1 MIRKTCVRL
10 LAVVALCLASLPA
23 LAHPALWAVKDA
35 DTTIYLFGTV
45 HLLPNDTGW
54 RYPALEQALSES
66 GTLYIELTDDSPAN
80 MTALVLRHGMDVSH
94 PLNTQLNHSEML
106 RLANAANK
114 AGVPGGV
121 QTLNLMRPWLAA
133 LTIVTAP
140 LLKAGLD
147 PKHGVDKQLKSQM
160 TKAGKRVLGL
170 ETAEQQIGFLADM
183 PQSVQLAMLRSTLHD
198 FDHASIQLTQ
208 LIDAWKAGDV
218 AAIARLE
225 DEQMHQKEPMLYQRL
240 LVQRNQNWA
249 AKIGD
254 LLGHEKGSIF
264 IAVGAA
270 HLAGPDSVQAQL
282 QKLGIV
288 PVRQ

>member
-1 MIRKTCVRL
+1 
-10 LAVVALCLASLPA
+10 
-23 LAHPALWAVKDA
+23 
-35 DTTIYLFGTV
+35 
-45 HLLPNDTGW
+45 
-54 RYPALEQALSES
+54 
-66 GTLYIELTDDSPAN
+66 
-80 MTALVLRHGMDVSH
+80 
-94 PLNTQLNHSEML
+94 
-106 RLANAANK
+106 
-114 AGVPGGV
+114 
-121 QTLNLMRPWLAA
+121 
-133 LTIVTAP
+133 
-140 LLKAGLD
+140 
-147 PKHGVDKQLKSQM
+147 
-160 TKAGKRVLGL
+160 
-170 ETAEQQIGFLADM
+170 M
-183 PQSVQLAMLRSTLHD
+183 PESVQLAMLRSTLHD
-198 FDHASIQLTQ
+198 FDHASIELTQ